1 MITSSDL
8 KNYDSDEMYKIYDQ
22 WPEIAKNAYESNY
35 EEAIF
40 NNIDHII
47 FAGMGGSGAIGD
59 LFSAILSKT
68 NIHVSVVKGYVLPK
82 TVDKNTLVVATSVS
96 GNTIETLTV
105 LDEAKKLNCKLI
117 AFSSGGKMENFCK
130 QNQINFRKIKLIH
143 SPRSSFVIFIYAI
156 LKILNSTLP
165 IKKNGIEESLCE
177 LMNLKNK
184 ISSSNLSDTNP
195 AIFLANWITGIPLIY
210 YPYGLESAAIR
221 FKSSLQENSKI
232 HVIIEDII
240 ESCHNGIVS
249 WEKPSIV
256 QPILLQGSDD
266 YVKTKERFEIIAQYF
281 EENNIDYQKILSVS
295 GNILTKL
302 ISLIYLLDFASIYKS
317 ILSKTD
323 PSPVNSINFIKKK
336 I

>member
-40 NNIDHII
+40 NNIDHIV

-105 LDEAKKLNCKLI
+105 LDEAKKLNCQLI

-156 LKILNSTLP
+156 LKILNLTLP

-177 LMNLKNK
+177 IMNLKNK

-266 YVKTKERFEIIAQYF
+266 YVKTKERFEIVAQYF
-281 EENNIDYQKILSVS
+281 EENNIDYQKVLSVS

-302 ISLIYLLDFASIYKS
+302 ISLIYLLDFVSIYKS
-317 ILSKTD
+317 VLSKTD
-323 PSPVNSINFIKKK
+323 PSPVNSINFIKSK